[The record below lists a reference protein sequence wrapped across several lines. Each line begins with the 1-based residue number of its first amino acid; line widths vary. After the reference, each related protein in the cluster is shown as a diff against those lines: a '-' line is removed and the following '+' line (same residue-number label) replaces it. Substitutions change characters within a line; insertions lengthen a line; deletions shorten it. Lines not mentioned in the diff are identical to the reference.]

1 MGTNVIFIKRTKYCG
16 SDFVTACPLVGE
28 DNYQNQFFMEE
39 KMIYTKSKA
48 GNSSCYRNN
57 PVLDDNTF
65 SVCCKCGKE
74 VPVPLYELFRAKK
87 DHPLSAKVICP
98 ECTREQFSR
107 HPPTLNDVVAL
118 TLSLC
123 KLGFTRQVR
132 STYSDYNI
140 SDIQELG
147 REDYGNFVNGLL
159 TAVAGGVT

>member
-1 MGTNVIFIKRTKYCG
+1 
-16 SDFVTACPLVGE
+16 
-28 DNYQNQFFMEE
+28 
-39 KMIYTKSKA
+39 MIYTK
-48 GNSSCYRNN
+48 NNNREN
-57 PVLDDNTF
+57 PVLEGNTF

>member
-1 MGTNVIFIKRTKYCG
+1 
-16 SDFVTACPLVGE
+16 
-28 DNYQNQFFMEE
+28 
-39 KMIYTKSKA
+39 MIYTKNNT
-48 GNSSCYRNN
+48 GNGFCRKKN
-57 PVLDDNTF
+57 PVLEGNTF

-74 VPVPLYELFRAKK
+74 VHVPLNELFRAKK

-107 HPPTLNDVVAL
+107 HHPTLNDVVAL

-147 REDYGNFVNGLL
+147 QEDYGNFVNGLL